1 MGSLIDTSWLIAVER
16 ILAGSPELELELAS
30 SPVVS
35 AVTIAELR
43 MGIELADESHRQDR
57 QRFVEAV
64 LENVTVIP
72 FGLAEA
78 AAYARIA
85 AVLRRSGQRIGERD
99 LLIAATAVA
108 NGHSVM
114 TLNTS
119 EFERVPGLT
128 VLGPP
133 LPPRA

>member
-1 MGSLIDTSWLIAVER
+1 VGSLIDTSWLIAVER
-16 ILAGSPELELELAS
+16 ILAGSTDLQLTFPT

-43 MGIELADESHRQDR
+43 MGIELADESHRHDR
-57 QRFVEAV
+57 QRFVDAV
-64 LENVTVIP
+64 LENVAVIP
-72 FGLAEA
+72 FGLGEA

-85 AVLRRSGQRIGERD
+85 AVLRRAGQRIGERD

-108 NGHSVM
+108 NGHSVIA
-114 TLNTS
+114 LNAS

-128 VLGPP
+128 VLSPP

>member
-1 MGSLIDTSWLIAVER
+1 MSWLIAVER
-16 ILAGSPELELELAS
+16 ILAGNTDLQRTFPT

-43 MGIELADESHRQDR
+43 MGIELADDSHRQDR
-57 QRFVEAV
+57 QRFVVAV
-64 LENVTVIP
+64 LENVAVIP
-72 FGLAEA
+72 FGLGEA

-85 AVLRRSGQRIGERD
+85 AVLRRAGQRIGERD

-108 NGHSVM
+108 NGHSVI
-114 TLNTS
+114 TLNAS

-128 VLGPP
+128 VLSPP